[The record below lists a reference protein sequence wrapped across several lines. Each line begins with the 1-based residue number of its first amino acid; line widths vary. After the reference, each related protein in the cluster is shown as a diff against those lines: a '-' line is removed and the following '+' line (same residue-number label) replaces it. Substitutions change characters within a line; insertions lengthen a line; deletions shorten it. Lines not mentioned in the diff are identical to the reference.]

1 MADPASDGP
10 APKTADDLFA
20 RLTDLGVGFTR
31 HDHPPLFT
39 VDDSKALRGSLPGG
53 HCKNLFLRDKKGAM
67 WLLVCLEDRAID
79 LKALGAHLG
88 GARLSFGSPD
98 RLMRVLGVTPG
109 AVSPFTLINDSQV
122 AVQVLLDAEMLRHD
136 PLNYHPLRNDMTIAV
151 SPDGLMRFIEA
162 CGHRPTVVDLD
173 RLAEV

>member
-1 MADPASDGP
+1 MTDPASDGP
-10 APKTADDLFA
+10 IRQTADDLFA
-20 RLTDLGVGFTR
+20 RLTDLGIAFTR

-39 VDDSKALRGSLPGG
+39 VDDSKTLRGSLPGG

-98 RLMRVLGVTPG
+98 RLMRVLGVIPG
-109 AVSPFTLINDSQV
+109 AVSPFTLINDSEIS
-122 AVQVLLDAEMLRHD
+122 VQVLLDAEMLRHD
-136 PLNYHPLRNDMTIAV
+136 HLNYHPLRNDMTLAV
-151 SPDGLMRFIEA
+151 SPDGLMRFIGS
-162 CGHRPTVVDLD
+162 CGHVPTVVDLD
-173 RLAEV
+173 RLAGG

>member
-1 MADPASDGP
+1 MTDLAADGP
-10 APKTADDLFA
+10 APQTADDLFA
-20 RLTDLGVGFTR
+20 RLTDLGVAFTR

-67 WLLVCLEDRAID
+67 WLLVCLEDRAVD

-98 RLMRVLGVTPG
+98 RLMRVLGVIPG
-109 AVSPFTLINDSQV
+109 AVSPFALINDSDV
-122 AVQVLLDAEMLRHD
+122 SVQVLLDAEMLRHD

-151 SPDGLMRFIEA
+151 SPDGLTRFIGS
-162 CGHRPTVVDLD
+162 CGHVPTVLDLD
-173 RLAEV
+173 RLAGA

>member
-1 MADPASDGP
+1 MTDPASDGP
-10 APKTADDLFA
+10 TPKTSDDLFA
-20 RLTDLGVGFTR
+20 RLTGLGVAFTR

-39 VDDSKALRGSLPGG
+39 VDESKALRGSLPGG
-53 HCKNLFLRDKKGAM
+53 HCKNLFLRDRKGAM

-98 RLMRVLGVTPG
+98 RLMRVLGVIPG
-109 AVSPFTLINDSQV
+109 AVSPFTLINDTEVS
-122 AVQVLLDAEMLRHD
+122 VQVLLDAEMMRHD

-151 SPDGLMRFIEA
+151 SPDGLMRFIGS
-162 CGHRPTVVDLD
+162 CGHVPTVVDLD
-173 RLAEV
+173 RLAGD

>member
-1 MADPASDGP
+1 LDQ
-10 APKTADDLFA
+10 
-20 RLTDLGVGFTR
+20 LGVAYTR

-67 WLLVCLEDRAID
+67 WLLVCLEDRAVD

-98 RLMRVLGVTPG
+98 RLMRILGVSPG
-109 AVSPFTLINDSQV
+109 AVSPFTLINDAEVS
-122 AVQVLLDAEMLRHD
+122 VQVLLDQEMLRHD

-151 SPDGLMRFIEA
+151 SPDGLRRFIES
-162 CGHRPTVVDLD
+162 CGHVPTVLDLD
-173 RLAEV
+173 GLTSG